1 MTGAS
6 TDGQKVLAAHR
17 FRQMLAELVDRP
29 IRLMEV
35 CGTHSQAIGRFGLR
49 QLLPADLRL
58 LSGPGCPV
66 CVTTPGE
73 ISAMIALATSG
84 VIVCTFGD
92 MMRVPGHTDN
102 GSAPPTLSLA
112 KAQGADVRVVYSPLQ
127 AVEIAQAHPD
137 REVVFLGVGFE
148 TTAPAVA
155 AAVLSAARQQVPNL
169 SVFAAHKLVP
179 PALVALLQS
188 PGVAL
193 DGLLCP
199 GHVSTI
205 IGAQAYVPLVQQY
218 RIPCAV
224 AGFAPA
230 EIMAG
235 ILSLV
240 RQVRT
245 GEARVDN
252 DYARAVRPEGNPLA
266 LRTMYEVFRP
276 ADATW
281 RGLGTIADSGLAF
294 REAYRHFDAAA
305 RHGVEV
311 AVLPEPPGC
320 CCGAVLRGALSPR
333 ECPSFGDPCR
343 PESPVG
349 PCMVSSEG
357 SCAAEWRYGQPAA
370 EPREV
375 TA

>member
-1 MTGAS
+1 MAATN
-6 TDGQKVLAAHR
+6 TDRQRAVAAQR
-17 FRQMLAELVDRP
+17 FRRMLAELVDRP
-29 IRLMEV
+29 LRLMEV

-49 QLLPADLRL
+49 QLLPPELRL

-66 CVTTPGE
+66 CVTAPGE

-84 VIVCTFGD
+84 VVVCTFGD
-92 MMRVPGHTDN
+92 MMRVPGPN
-102 GSAPPTLSLA
+102 GDGSSPATLAEA
-112 KAQGADVRVVYSPLQ
+112 KARGADVRVVYSPLQ
-127 AVEIAQAHPD
+127 AVETAQANPD

-155 AAVLSAARQQVPNL
+155 AAVLSAAQQRVSNL
-169 SVFAAHKLVP
+169 SVFVAHKLVP
-179 PALVALLQS
+179 PALMALLQS
-188 PGVAL
+188 PEVAL

-205 IGAQAYVPLVQQY
+205 IGTQAYAPLLQQY
-218 RIPCAV
+218 GIPCAV
-224 AGFAPA
+224 AGFAPE
-230 EIMAG
+230 EIMMG

-240 RQVRT
+240 RQVRA

-252 DYARAVRPEGNPLA
+252 DYARAVRPEGNPRA
-266 LRTMYEVFRP
+266 LRTMYQVFRP
-276 ADATW
+276 VDATW

-294 REAYRHFDAAA
+294 RDPYREFDAVL
-305 RHGVEV
+305 RHGVQV
-311 AVLPEPPGC
+311 AVVPEPPGC
-320 CCGAVLRGALSPR
+320 CCGVVLRGAMSPR
-333 ECPSFGDPCR
+333 DCPSFGDPCR
-343 PESPVG
+343 PDSPLG

-357 SCAAEWRYGQPAA
+357 SCAAEWRYGRPAL